1 MSNVLKSIVSIK
13 IVAIF
18 NHISYHSSLFQESVY
33 SIFVHLPHGFFKN
46 QRPRQSKP
54 KNVLRTELLKKI
66 EQKAPK
72 KHKSI
77 KALFVEY
84 LKEKHPAA
92 SIPRRLRTE
101 CR

>member
-1 MSNVLKSIVSIK
+1 MFYLKSHFSHFCFEINNMSNVLKSIVSIK

-72 KHKSI
+72 NTSESRLCSWSI
-77 KALFVEY
+77 
-84 LKEKHPAA
+84 
-92 SIPRRLRTE
+92 
-101 CR
+101 